1 MFLPEDTF
9 TINQK
14 NGFMDVYT
22 DVGLIAIGCGIFL
35 AIITPLLRKLMHGA
49 S

>member
-1 MFLPEDTF
+1 MNLPEDTF
-9 TINQK
+9 TIYQK
-14 NGFMDVYT
+14 IGFMDVYT

-35 AIITPLLRKLMHGA
+35 AITTPLLKKLMHGA

>member
-1 MFLPEDTF
+1 MSPGPQIDF
-9 TINQK
+9 TISQK

-35 AIITPLLRKLMHGA
+35 LLSHLLLKN
-49 S
+49 

>member
-1 MFLPEDTF
+1 MNLPEDTF
-9 TINQK
+9 TFNQK